1 MPPNIHTPYFIT
13 NDGTNLYVVNSYSGI
28 GSEIVKITSDG
39 IITLLAGSSS
49 LGSSDGTGASASFLS
64 ISSIVYTNSNLYVLD
79 NGNRIRIISLAGNVT
94 TMTITGTNFFDGNEN
109 GLTTDGSNLYTVN
122 ISTGD
127 IYKIVISSGAM
138 SLLKTLSGANLAYLT
153 YGNGNLY
160 LNDTVLISTL
170 YIVTINTLSLST
182 LTTGGSSISFLI
194 YYNNSGTDY
203 LYYSDSPNT
212 TFNYYNST
220 DFYLMAGSSIGYKD
234 GDGNIAEFDTIKGI
248 TLLNSYLYVTD
259 ANNNAIRKI
268 SIVSPFIVSTFAK
281 SGGGVPCFPLGT
293 KILTAE
299 GYKPVETLKQQ
310 ELVLTADGRQVPVK
324 IYGKIITKTNQH
336 TAPYLIPAHSLGLN
350 NPRNDLKLSPD
361 HAFMVRK
368 GVWMIP
374 RKAVLMSDKVVQYGI
389 GESVTYFHLECPN
402 FFRDNLVIEGGVV
415 AESYAAKQA
424 NFTCP
429 YTWSE
434 KLQGYTRNNVITKAL
449 TL

>member
-234 GDGNIAEFDTIKGI
+234 GDGN
-248 TLLNSYLYVTD
+248 
-259 ANNNAIRKI
+259 
-268 SIVSPFIVSTFAK
+268 
-281 SGGGVPCFPLGT
+281 
-293 KILTAE
+293 
-299 GYKPVETLKQQ
+299 
-310 ELVLTADGRQVPVK
+310 
-324 IYGKIITKTNQH
+324 
-336 TAPYLIPAHSLGLN
+336 
-350 NPRNDLKLSPD
+350 
-361 HAFMVRK
+361 
-368 GVWMIP
+368 
-374 RKAVLMSDKVVQYGI
+374 
-389 GESVTYFHLECPN
+389 
-402 FFRDNLVIEGGVV
+402 
-415 AESYAAKQA
+415 
-424 NFTCP
+424 
-429 YTWSE
+429 
-434 KLQGYTRNNVITKAL
+434 
-449 TL
+449 